1 MESVYSMD
9 GDVGNLPEARKL
21 ADKYGGIL
29 IVDEA
34 HGIGTIGK
42 TGRGIEEHYDW

>member
-9 GDVGNLPEARKL
+9 GDVGDLPSCRAL
-21 ADKYGGIL
+21 ADKYDAWV

-42 TGRGIEEHYDW
+42 TGRGIEEHYEY